1 MKFIGVLLAAVA
13 VCAMTEVEY
22 RSSFVSWMKNF
33 NRTYTNGVE
42 TRLRFEIYK
51 DNVDKIQQHNA
62 AAAAGTFSWTMGLN
76 QFADM
81 TQHEFG
87 SKMLGYK
94 PRSADYVSTNIHND
108 NGVAPAGSV
117 NWVDKG
123 AVTNVK
129 DQGQCG
135 SCWAFSTCAS
145 IEGAY
150 QLSGKALTSMAPQ
163 QLVDCDK
170 VDQGCG
176 GGLMDN
182 AFKYVQANGICNW
195 NDYKYTARGGTC
207 QAASCTPVTKISGY
221 TDVTKSSESA
231 LATACDKQP
240 VAIAADA
247 EPWQFYSKGIF
258 DKLCGKR
265 LDHGILAAG
274 YQDGS
279 GGYWLV
285 KNSWGTSW
293 GEAGYIRLAYGKNE
307 CGIADAASYPNI

>member
-1 MKFIGVLLAAVA
+1 MKLLLLCVVSVVA
-13 VCAMTEVEY
+13 LTEQQY
-22 RSSFVSWMKNF
+22 RASFGSWTQTF
-33 NRTYTNGVE
+33 NRTYSTKVE
-42 TRLRFEIYK
+42 SQLRFEIFK
-51 DNVDKIQQHNA
+51 DNVDKIEQHNA
-62 AAAAGTFSWTMGLN
+62 AAATGTFSWTMALN
-76 QFADM
+76 QFGDM
-81 TQHEFG
+81 TQHEFS

-94 PRSADYVSTNIHND
+94 QRPTDYVSTQVHTG
-108 NGVAPAGSV
+108 NGMAPAGSV
-117 NWVDKG
+117 NWIEKG

-135 SCWAFSTCAS
+135 SCWAFSTCAAV
-145 IEGAY
+145 EGAY

-170 VDQGCG
+170 TDHGCG

-182 AFKYVQANGICNW
+182 GFKYVQANGICNW
-195 NDYKYTARGGTC
+195 NDYKYTGRDGTC
-207 QAASCTPVTKISGY
+207 QASKCTPVTKISGY
-221 TDVTKSSESA
+221 TDVQKSSESA

-307 CGIADAASYPNI
+307 CGIADSASFPNI